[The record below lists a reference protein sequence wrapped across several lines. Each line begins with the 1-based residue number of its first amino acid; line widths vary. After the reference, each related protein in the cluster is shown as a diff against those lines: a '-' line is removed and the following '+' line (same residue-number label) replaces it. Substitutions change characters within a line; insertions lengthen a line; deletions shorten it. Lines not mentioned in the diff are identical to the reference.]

1 MVVARPVEPS
11 SIDFQTIG
19 NTAPIVPTK
28 ILTEPGALDRTLLQN
43 GICNINPTTYEN
55 DETKPLEY
63 EPTNPTSVSLV
74 DLNIIN
80 VNSTNNSISPIS
92 NKNII
97 LTPIDIEYAIPETER
112 FTVELHKTECGLGI
126 TVAGYVCE
134 REDLCGIFVKSLNEG
149 TEAFKCG
156 KINVNDRIVEV
167 DGESLQ
173 NLSNYQAVEKL
184 KQAGD
189 VVQLMLERY
198 LRGPKYEQ
206 LQEALA
212 CQETKDI
219 SPPSPSCTTL
229 SWIPIDTEVR
239 MLGFL
244 ENLFEVMKLKLFLLC
259 AGIRII
265 SKETV
270 VLNMYKL

>member
-11 SIDFQTIG
+11 SIDFQSIG
-19 NTAPIVPTK
+19 SSAPIVPTK
-28 ILTEPGALDRTLLQN
+28 ILTEPGMLDRTLLQN
-43 GICNINPTTYEN
+43 GVCNINPTVESDEAKPADYEQ
-55 DETKPLEY
+55 
-63 EPTNPTSVSLV
+63 TNQNSISLV
-74 DLNIIN
+74 DLNL
-80 VNSTNNSISPIS
+80 VNASTNNVISPIS
-92 NKNII
+92 AKNII
-97 LTPIDIEYAIPETER
+97 LTPIDIEYIPETER
-112 FTVELHKTECGLGI
+112 FTVELHKNECGLGI

-149 TEAFKCG
+149 SEAFKCG

-173 NLSNYQAVEKL
+173 DFSNYQAVEKL

-189 VVQLMLERY
+189 VVKLTLERY

-212 CQETKDI
+212 CQQRRDI

-239 MLGFL
+239 QF
-244 ENLFEVMKLKLFLLC
+244 NLSRRLTDL
-259 AGIRII
+259 
-265 SKETV
+265 
-270 VLNMYKL
+270 

>member
-11 SIDFQTIG
+11 SVDFQNIG
-19 NTAPIVPTK
+19 SSAPIVPTK
-28 ILTEPGALDRTLLQN
+28 LLTEPGALDRTLLQN
-43 GICNINPTTYEN
+43 GICNIRSTYEN
-55 DETKPLEY
+55 DETKPPEY
-63 EPTNPTSVSLV
+63 EQTNTNSISLV
-74 DLNIIN
+74 DLNLVN
-80 VNSTNNSISPIS
+80 VANTNNAISPIS
-92 NKNII
+92 AKNII
-97 LTPIDIEYAIPETER
+97 LTPIDIEYSIPETER
-112 FTVELHKTECGLGI
+112 FIVELHKNECGLGI

-149 TEAFKCG
+149 SEAYKCG

-173 NLSNYQAVEKL
+173 NFSNYQAVEKL

-189 VVQLMLERY
+189 TVKLTLERY

-212 CQETKDI
+212 CQERRDI

-229 SWIPIDTEVR
+229 SWIPIDTEVSK
-239 MLGFL
+239 F
-244 ENLFEVMKLKLFLLC
+244 
-259 AGIRII
+259 I
-265 SKETV
+265 S
-270 VLNMYKL
+270 